1 MNFYNSLIA
10 ILLFLLTIGA
20 GPAIS
25 AEEASASDDESSVF
39 PLYKGKPY
47 LHVIHQGRSVKVQR
61 VQDPD
66 YQLRGYFAKTIR
78 KCPPFCIKPILADP
92 RVKTVGEIEL
102 FDFMENQLR
111 EGTGVLIDARTVGW
125 YGKGTIPGSV
135 NIPFTTLSKDISDL
149 EMEEVI
155 ESFGAKQRKDVGA
168 MTLKL
173 EEWGLVDGQNKTSTW
188 DFSQCKELILWCN
201 GPACGQS
208 PRAIQGLLKA
218 GYPAEKIG
226 YYRGGMQMWQLFG
239 LTTVLPES

>member
-1 MNFYNSLIA
+1 MNFYSSLLA
-10 ILLFLLTIGA
+10 ILLFLLTIGS
-20 GPAIS
+20 GFAIS
-25 AEEASASDDESSVF
+25 AEEVPASDDESSLF

-47 LHVIHQGRSVKVQR
+47 LHVIHQGRSVKVHR
-61 VQDPD
+61 VEDPD
-66 YQLRGYFAKTIR
+66 YQFRGYFAKTIR

-125 YGKGTIPGSV
+125 YGQGTIPGSV
-135 NIPFTTLSKDISDL
+135 NIPFTILSKDIGDL

-155 ESFGAKQRKDVGA
+155 ESFGVKQRKDVGA
-168 MTLKL
+168 AVLKL
-173 EEWGLVDGQNKTSTW
+173 EEWGVLDGRNKTSTW

-201 GPACGQS
+201 GPTCGQS
-208 PRAIQGLLKA
+208 PRAIRGLLKA

-226 YYRGGMQMWQLFG
+226 YYRGGMMMWQLLG